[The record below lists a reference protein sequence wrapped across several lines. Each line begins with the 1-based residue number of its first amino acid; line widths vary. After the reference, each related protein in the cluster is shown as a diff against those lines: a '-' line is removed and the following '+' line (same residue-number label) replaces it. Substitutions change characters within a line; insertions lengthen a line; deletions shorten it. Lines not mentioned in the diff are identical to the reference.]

1 MRISLATCTRQTG
14 LNMYKQTCTNL
25 LELSSAKV
33 TEWLGSFDSV
43 ITDCDGVL
51 WIYGKALDGAADVM
65 NQFKAMG
72 KSIYFCTNNSTKTR
86 AELLKKGVELG
97 FNITESGI
105 ISTAHATAAYLKRRN
120 FSKRVFVIGSE
131 GITQELDAV
140 GIKHT
145 AIGPDPMKGTL
156 PEFMA
161 QHLKLESDIGAV
173 VVGFDEHFSFPKM
186 MKAASY
192 LDNKDCL
199 FVATN
204 TDERFPM
211 PNMIVPGSGSFVRAI
226 QTCAERE
233 PTVIGKPNP
242 EICESLIKR
251 KLINPARTLMIGDRA
266 NTDILLGYN
275 CGFQTLL
282 VGSGIHQLADVEQ
295 WKLSKNPEDKK
306 LIPDVYLPKLGDL
319 LSGIVDAQTG
329 GTVY

>member
-1 MRISLATCTRQTG
+1 MSSNFATSSRKAVMT
-14 LNMYKQTCTNL
+14 MYKQTCTNL

-33 TEWLGSFDSV
+33 TEWISSFDSV

-51 WIYGKALDGAADVM
+51 WIYGQALEGSVDVM

-86 AELLKKGVELG
+86 SELLKKGVELG
-97 FNITESGI
+97 FKINENGI

-131 GITQELDAV
+131 GITKELDAV
-140 GIKHT
+140 GIQHT
-145 AIGPDPMKGTL
+145 KVGPEPMQGSL
-156 PEFMA
+156 AEFMA
-161 QHLKLESDIGAV
+161 THLKLDTDIGAV

-192 LDNKDCL
+192 LNDPECL

-226 QTCAERE
+226 QTCAERD
-233 PTVIGKPNP
+233 PIVIGKPNP
-242 EICESLIKR
+242 AICESLISQNK
-251 KLINPARTLMIGDRA
+251 IDPARTLMIGDRA
-266 NTDILLGYN
+266 NTDILLGSN

-282 VGSGIHQLADVEQ
+282 VGSGIHQLKDVEQ
-295 WKLSKNPEDKK
+295 WKLSQNPEDKK

-319 LSGIVDAQTG
+319 LPAIVDSLTG
-329 GTVY
+329 SK

>member
-1 MRISLATCTRQTG
+1 MSCNFATCSRKAV

-33 TEWLGSFDSV
+33 NEWMSSFDSV

-51 WIYGKALDGAADVM
+51 WIYGQALEGSADVM

-86 AELLKKGVELG
+86 SELLKKGVELG
-97 FNITESGI
+97 FDIKENGI

-131 GITQELDAV
+131 GITKELDAV

-145 AIGPDPMKGTL
+145 QVGPEPMQGSL
-156 PEFMA
+156 VEFMA
-161 QHLKLESDIGAV
+161 QHLKLDTDIGAV

-192 LDNKDCL
+192 LNDPECL

-233 PTVIGKPNP
+233 PIVVGKPNP
-242 EICESLIKR
+242 AICESLVSQKKID
-251 KLINPARTLMIGDRA
+251 PSRTLMIGDRA

-282 VGSGIHQLADVEQ
+282 VGSGIHQLKDVDQ
-295 WKLSKNPEDKK
+295 WKLSQDPEDKK

-319 LSGIVDAQTG
+319 LPSIVDSLAG
-329 GTVY
+329 SK

>member
-1 MRISLATCTRQTG
+1 MSCNFARFSRQAAI
-14 LNMYKQTCTNL
+14 NMYKQTCTNL

-33 TEWLGSFDSV
+33 TEWISSFDSV

-51 WIYGKALDGAADVM
+51 WIYGQALEGSVDVM

-86 AELLKKGVELG
+86 PELLKKGVELG
-97 FNITESGI
+97 FHIKENGI

-131 GITQELDAV
+131 GITKELDAV
-140 GIKHT
+140 GIEHT
-145 AIGPDPMKGTL
+145 EVGPEPMKGSL
-156 PEFMA
+156 AEFMA
-161 QHLKLESDIGAV
+161 QHLKLDTDIGAV

-192 LDNKDCL
+192 LNDPECL

-226 QTCAERE
+226 QTCAERD
-233 PTVIGKPNP
+233 PIVIGKPNP
-242 EICESLIKR
+242 AICESLVREKKID
-251 KLINPARTLMIGDRA
+251 PSRTLMIGDRA

-282 VGSGIHQLADVEQ
+282 VGSGIHQLKDVER
-295 WKLSKNPEDKK
+295 WKLSKDPEEKK

-319 LSGIVDAQTG
+319 LPSIVNSLA
-329 GTVY
+329 VLK